1 MSDRNVV
8 PRRDGIMPE
17 KIHRQHRDR
26 LAIVYIRQSTPQQV
40 ERHQESTRLQYALAD
55 RAHQFGWSRESIVV
69 IDDDLGRTA
78 STTEGRLGFQ
88 RMVAEVGLGNVGL
101 VLGVEMSRLA
111 RSCRDWHQ
119 LLEICALSNTL
130 IADVDGVYDPTNYN
144 DRLLLGLKGTMS
156 EAELHILKARM
167 LEGRKAKARRGE
179 LGKAVPTGYLRRPSG
194 EVVLD
199 PDEQAHATIRLVFD
213 LFERLRTIGRVLLY
227 LVEHDIS
234 VPVRVRGGAR
244 KDELEWHRPCR
255 ASLQNLF
262 SNPIYAGVYVYGI
275 RARRQKGARPG
286 TGRRPAEDAEVFLP
300 DRMPAYITLEQ
311 YQRNQAQLQSN
322 RAAWEGAP
330 RAGRALLSGVIC
342 CGRCGMRMTSQYNNN
357 GHNPRYI
364 CSSMMVNYGEPFC
377 QSLTAAPLDA
387 LMTRLVLQALEPAAL
402 EASLALAADLE
413 AEREALDLHWQQRL
427 ERACYGVERARRQY
441 NACEPEN
448 RLVARSLERAWEE
461 ALAEQGR
468 LEADYERA
476 RRERLTA
483 PSAAE
488 LHAIRELAQD
498 LPALWKAPTTTQE
511 ERQTIV
517 RLLLERVLVKVVDN
531 TEQVSVICHWHG
543 GNQTMHQLTRPVARL
558 TSLSTYSGLV
568 ARAAGLR
575 RDGHSSAE
583 IAETLNREG
592 WRPAKRRDTFN
603 ATMVN
608 HLLIKAGA
616 IKPKYRRH
624 NLPLAR
630 LPDEWTIRELA
641 EQIGVPGPTLYN
653 WVLQGRLSSRTVG
666 GRAKLVHADAATI
679 AELKAIRAT
688 PAPWRRLPPPFTQ
701 PINPTTDS

>member
-1 MSDRNVV
+1 M
-8 PRRDGIMPE
+8 
-17 KIHRQHRDR
+17 
-26 LAIVYIRQSTPQQV
+26 A
-40 ERHQESTRLQYALAD
+40 AD
-55 RAHQFGWSRESIVV
+55 
-69 IDDDLGRTA
+69 
-78 STTEGRLGFQ
+78 
-88 RMVAEVGLGNVGL
+88 N
-101 VLGVEMSRLA
+101 
-111 RSCRDWHQ
+111 
-119 LLEICALSNTL
+119 
-130 IADVDGVYDPTNYN
+130 DPTHDN

-179 LGKAVPTGYLRRPSG
+179 LGKALPMGCLRRPSG

-213 LFERLRTIGRVLLY
+213 LFERLRTIGKVLLY

-262 SNPIYAGVYVYGI
+262 SNPMYAGFYVYGV

-286 TGRRPAEDAEVFLP
+286 TGQRPAEEAEVFLP
-300 DRMPAYITLEQ
+300 DRMPAYITLER
-311 YQRNQAQLQSN
+311 YQRNQAQLPSN
-322 RAAWEGAP
+322 RAAWGGAP
-330 RAGRALLSGVIC
+330 RAGSALLSGVIN

-357 GHNPRYI
+357 GHAARYV
-364 CSSMMVNYGEPFC
+364 CMSMLSNYGEPFC
-377 QSLTAAPLDA
+377 QSLTAAALDT

-413 AEREALDLHWQQRL
+413 AEREALDRHWQQRL
-427 ERACYGVERARRQY
+427 ERARYSVERARRQY
-441 NACEPEN
+441 DACEPEN
-448 RLVARSLERAWEE
+448 RLVARSLEIAWEE
-461 ALAEQGR
+461 ALAEQAR

-488 LHAIRELAQD
+488 LRAIRELAQD

-517 RLLLERVLVKVVDN
+517 RLLLERVLVTVVDD
-531 TEQVSVICHWHG
+531 TEQVRVICHWHG
-543 GNQTMHQLTRPVARL
+543 GNKTLHQLTRPVARL
-558 TSLSTYSGLV
+558 TSLSTYRDLV
-568 ARAAGLR
+568 ARAADLN

-603 ATMVN
+603 APMVN
-608 HLLIKAGA
+608 HLLIRAGV
-616 IKPKYRRH
+616 IKPRYRRH
-624 NLPLAR
+624 NPPLAR
-630 LPDEWTIRELA
+630 QPDEWTIRELA
-641 EQIGVPGPTLYN
+641 EQIGVPGPTLYT
-653 WVLQGRLSSRTVG
+653 WVQQGRLRSRVLAN
-666 GRAKLVHADAATI
+666 GRNRLVHADAAAI
-679 AELKAIRAT
+679 AELKAIRDT

-701 PINPTTDS
+701 PINPTTES